1 MGRGLLFSVES
12 TLCRSVDPRLYYWH
26 VTLDTPTW
34 FNPMSRFSL
43 KSIYYDYEYH
53 NASINTNYN
62 TALISSFSLSN
73 IKARVL
79 FFGSHPQLPW
89 DTVQMSEAAFLL
101 NPLVLIASC
110 SLRLFQNGLLSPS
123 LQCADGISLHL
134 WFFFGKSLILPRST
148 LASKS
153 ILASLVWF
161 TLACRGRTQQRSPPR
176 RPSTSPPCPS
186 TPSPTGFPSSAPA
199 NIQWR

>member
-1 MGRGLLFSVES
+1 
-12 TLCRSVDPRLYYWH
+12 
-26 VTLDTPTW
+26 
-34 FNPMSRFSL
+34 MSRFSL

-73 IKARVL
+73 IRARVL
-79 FFGSHPQLPW
+79 FFGCHPQLSW
-89 DTVQMSEAAFLL
+89 DTVQMSEAAFLF

-123 LQCADGISLHL
+123 VMAPASFSDS
-134 WFFFGKSLILPRST
+134 SLPRST

-153 ILASLVWF
+153 ILASLVWS
-161 TLACRGRTQQRSPPR
+161 TLACRGRTQPRSPPR

-199 NIQWR
+199 NIQ